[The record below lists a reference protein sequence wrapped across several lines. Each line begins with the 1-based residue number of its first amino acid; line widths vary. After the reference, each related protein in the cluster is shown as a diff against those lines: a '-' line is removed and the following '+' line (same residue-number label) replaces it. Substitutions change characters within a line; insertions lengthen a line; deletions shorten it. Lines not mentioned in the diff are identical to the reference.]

1 MNSNAQNK
9 ALPSLIKISG
19 WHVLLGLCI
28 ASTVA
33 GCGTILTIELGP
45 TTCVNYPS
53 MPPPPLPRTYS
64 GTITEFRALRSLDHP
79 SRDLSFVIVLMMI
92 DVPLSL
98 IADTLILPLTI
109 YEQNKY
115 GDYDY
120 VACPHTY

>member
-1 MNSNAQNK
+1 M
-9 ALPSLIKISG
+9 
-19 WHVLLGLCI
+19 LLGLCI

-33 GCGTILTIELGP
+33 GCGTIITTELGP
-45 TTCVNYPS
+45 TACVNYPS

-64 GTITEFRALRSLDHP
+64 GTISDFRVIRHMDDFDRH
-79 SRDLSFVIVLMMI
+79 LSFLASLILI

-109 YEQNKY
+109 YQQNKY

-120 VACPHTY
+120 VECPHTY